1 MSEKQLAYVDDEGDL
16 IVVDEYEN
24 KVTVA
29 LERVKTPA
37 DIVHQLWDL
46 TTKNS
51 YQSEALLTAIEIM
64 SKKIGYDAAAG
75 GDFVG
80 NG

>member
-1 MSEKQLAYVDDEGDL
+1 MSEKQFAYVDDEGDL

-37 DIVHQLWDL
+37 DIVHQLWNL

-51 YQSEALLTAIEIM
+51 YQSEALLKAIEIM
-64 SKKIGYDAAAG
+64 SKKIGYDAATG